1 MFDNLKKE
9 WRKNTTRTEKWQVC
23 GDRVINL
30 CTKGGWPLGTRAL
43 VLASIPMSLANHS
56 IKDIWMETMTHLIM
70 NQSEQRLDNLRGLT
84 EALVLLKYF
93 GMTTGRGIS
102 LK

>member
-1 MFDNLKKE
+1 
-9 WRKNTTRTEKWQVC
+9 
-23 GDRVINL
+23 
-30 CTKGGWPLGTRAL
+30 
-43 VLASIPMSLANHS
+43 
-56 IKDIWMETMTHLIM
+56 METMTHLIM
-70 NQSEQRLDNLRGLT
+70 NQSEHRLDNLRGLT